1 MRSGRHLSVL
11 EAQTNSR
18 GVLVFVVFVFV
29 GFCVCQSMPL
39 HLRLFWRTI
48 FFFYLTRPSC
58 TLYTTTP
65 TTQRFRR
72 VLRCLSEWR
81 RQLITA
87 KSMASAR
94 AESSQKSEKVLAAH
108 ILDGWKAV
116 VDRNNLHKW
125 LFGRLM
131 SRCSVQYVLLVCYM

>member
-1 MRSGRHLSVL
+1 M
-11 EAQTNSR
+11 
-18 GVLVFVVFVFV
+18 FVVFVFV
-29 GFCVCQSMPL
+29 GFYVYQSMVAFVPSASAPVLAYNLLLIPDQAKL
-39 HLRLFWRTI
+39 HM
-48 FFFYLTRPSC
+48 
-58 TLYTTTP
+58 YTTTP
-65 TTQRFRR
+65 TTQRFRC
-72 VLRCLSEWR
+72 VMRCLSEWR

-131 SRCSVQYVLLVCYM
+131 ARYSVQYVLLVCHM

>member
-1 MRSGRHLSVL
+1 MRR
-11 EAQTNSR
+11 
-18 GVLVFVVFVFV
+18 
-29 GFCVCQSMPL
+29 
-39 HLRLFWRTI
+39 
-48 FFFYLTRPSC
+48 
-58 TLYTTTP
+58 
-65 TTQRFRR
+65 
-72 VLRCLSEWR
+72 LSEWR

-94 AESSQKSEKVLAAH
+94 AESCQKHGSFFHKSEKDLAAH

-131 SRCSVQYVLLVCYM
+131 ARYSVQFVLLLFICNCVYVCVYVFVCVYHKRCRLALLTIARAHQNARTE